1 MVGSELGR
9 RDSTAAAVWSHLVVV
24 ASPVGDDL
32 AGLGELIHLSPAT
45 LDVFAR
51 YVQDGDQAPESGGL
65 LLGTVHG
72 EHLIIE
78 QATAP
83 TIWDLRLR
91 TFFHRSTF
99 GHAKLALDRW
109 RASRGTVR
117 YLGEW
122 HTHPEDYPTPSG
134 LDRSE
139 WRRLATGRKDKRPQL
154 SIIVGRQGLHV
165 ELVHG
170 DGNGDLF
177 QPHR

>member
-1 MVGSELGR
+1 MTN
-9 RDSTAAAVWSHLVVV
+9 DWSS
-24 ASPVGDDL
+24 ADQRK
-32 AGLGELIHLSPAT
+32 LIHLSPAT

-51 YVQDGDQAPESGGL
+51 YVQDSDQAPESGGL

-83 TIWDLRLR
+83 TVWDLRLR
-91 TFFHRSTF
+91 TFFHRSAI
-99 GHAKLALDRW
+99 GHAKVALDRW

-134 LDRSE
+134 LDRGPPRFS
-139 WRRLATGRKDKRPQL
+139 
-154 SIIVGRQGLHV
+154 
-165 ELVHG
+165 
-170 DGNGDLF
+170 
-177 QPHR
+177 

>member
-1 MVGSELGR
+1 MVVHPQTSRIVPDLLARMTGR
-9 RDSTAAAVWSHLVVV
+9 RELPPVTITDV
-24 ASPVGDDL
+24 ALSAIAREALRSVD
-32 AGLGELIHLSPAT
+32 GLET
-45 LDVFAR
+45 
-51 YVQDGDQAPESGGL
+51 GGI
-65 LLGTVHG
+65 LLGYD
-72 EHLIIE
+72 
-78 QATAP
+78 ATDGIGIRHAGGP
-83 TIWDLRLR
+83 GPNAARGKR
-91 TFFHRSTF
+91 TFMRDLDHARRLADSAWLQDRSQ
-99 GHAKLALDRW
+99 W
-109 RASRGTVR
+109 I
-117 YLGEW
+117 GEW